1 MKKIKGI
8 ICGTG
13 RAGTFLHFGA
23 LISNEVEILAF
34 VDQDL
39 NKKSGCKPYGVENYF
54 STVEEAFKIHKELD
68 FVDICTPSNTHFDL
82 IKKSLKNNCHV
93 LVEKPITNSLEETL
107 KLNELQKKYNK
118 SITAVHN
125 HKFYPSVESLMN
137 KIHNNELG
145 EILSIYREFS
155 YTDKVRMMEE
165 NHWSHSIPGGRLLKQ
180 TLIAYIYY
188 TQ

>member
-1 MKKIKGI
+1 M
-8 ICGTG
+8 
-13 RAGTFLHFGA
+13 
-23 LISNEVEILAF
+23 
-34 VDQDL
+34 
-39 NKKSGCKPYGVENYF
+39 
-54 STVEEAFKIHKELD
+54 
-68 FVDICTPSNTHFDL
+68 
-82 IKKSLKNNCHV
+82 
-93 LVEKPITNSLEETL
+93 VEKPITNSLEETL

-165 NHWSHSIPGGRLLKQ
+165 NHGHILYLAEDFLKQ